1 MSKPRQAA
9 GVVTSEVLDELVAYA
24 PSSSQ
29 AFSMNA
35 SARAIWELCD
45 GTRSIEDLCQEL
57 AEAAGARPEDLRA
70 DVQSAVD
77 HMGELGL
84 LTNAEP

>member
-1 MSKPRQAA
+1 M
-9 GVVTSEVLDELVAYA
+9 TSEVLDELVAYA

-45 GTRSIEDLCQEL
+45 GTRSIEDLCREL
-57 AEAAGARPEDLRA
+57 SEAASARPEDLRA
-70 DVQSAVD
+70 DVQNAVD
-77 HMGELGL
+77 HMLELGL
-84 LTNAEP
+84 LTIAEP